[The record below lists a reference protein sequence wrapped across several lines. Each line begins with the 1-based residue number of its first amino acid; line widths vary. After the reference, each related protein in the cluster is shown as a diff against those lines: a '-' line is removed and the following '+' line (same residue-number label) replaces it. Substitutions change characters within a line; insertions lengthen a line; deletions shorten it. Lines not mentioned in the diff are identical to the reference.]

1 MEFGFG
7 RRMRIIQAV
16 IYGRSLQC
24 TFASGQGRQD
34 IIALRRTGSSR
45 TTGRAIGIDKKD
57 QGIGHCT

>member
-7 RRMRIIQAV
+7 RRMRIIRAV

-34 IIALRRTGSSR
+34 IIALRRTG
-45 TTGRAIGIDKKD
+45 IMQDNW
-57 QGIGHCT
+57 QGNWHR